1 MKMSSDLRGGGSKDK
16 GLTPGALLTPEGPY
30 DLEMTLQSG
39 QAFRWRK
46 LPDGTFEGIVR
57 GRYFRL
63 SQARSGEIAVVNP
76 VAGEDLAMIDHY
88 LAIDADQDG
97 IERALSAT
105 GGHMREAVKL
115 STGLRTLRQEPWE
128 TLISFII
135 SANNGVENIS
145 RVVESL
151 SDQYG
156 DDIAGGLTRRRAFP
170 KPEQLLSAGHDGIWA
185 CKAGFR
191 TRGICEAAG
200 KAMTGELNL
209 EQIASSGYA
218 EAKKELIGLHG
229 IGEKVADCIL
239 LFSMDKPEAFPVDV
253 WIERIV
259 RLLYFDGMK
268 VNHRKIRQWAQQRY
282 GALSGYANQFL
293 FNYGRKFAASE
304 LRSMDKAS
312 SRD

>member
-1 MKMSSDLRGGGSKDK
+1 MSSETTSTKTRDAGLLRAAVLK
-16 GLTPGALLTPEGPY
+16 PEGPY
-30 DLEMTLQSG
+30 DLEKTLHSG

-46 LPDGTFEGIVR
+46 LEDGTHEGIVR

-63 SQARSGEIAVVNP
+63 AQRKDGGIAVMNP
-76 VAGEDLAMIDHY
+76 VTEEELGMIGHY
-88 LAIDADQDG
+88 LALDADQEY
-97 IERALSAT
+97 IERTLSDD
-105 GGHMREAVKL
+105 GGHMREAVRL
-115 STGLRTLRQEPWE
+115 SSGLRTLRQEPWE

-135 SANNGVENIS
+135 SANNGVTNIS

-151 SDQYG
+151 SDMYG
-156 DDIAGGLTRRRAFP
+156 EEIGGGLTKRRAFP
-170 KPEQLLSAGHDGIWA
+170 GPKQLAGAGHDGIWA

-191 TRGICEAAG
+191 TRGICEAAA
-200 KAMTGELNL
+200 KSLAGELDIDG
-209 EQIASSGYA
+209 IAALGYHD
-218 EAKKELIGLHG
+218 AKGRLLKLHG

-259 RLLYFDGMK
+259 RLLYFDGMR
-268 VNHRKIRQWAQQRY
+268 VNHRKIRQWAHERY
-282 GALSGYANQFL
+282 GPLAGYANQFL

-312 SRD
+312 SRG

>member
-1 MKMSSDLRGGGSKDK
+1 MSSKLTREAIGNPSLMRGV
-16 GLTPGALLTPEGPY
+16 LLKTNGPY
-30 DLEMTLQSG
+30 DLDGTLHSG

-46 LPDGTFEGIVR
+46 LDDGTHEGIVY

-63 SQARSGEIAVVNP
+63 SQPRIGGIMVMDPANDDDLSIIA
-76 VAGEDLAMIDHY
+76 HY
-88 LAIDADQDG
+88 LAVDADQES
-97 IERALSAT
+97 IEKTLSMT
-105 GGHMREAVKL
+105 GGHMQEAVRL
-115 STGLRTLRQEPWE
+115 SSGLRTLRQEPWE

-145 RVVESL
+145 RVVENL
-151 SDQYG
+151 SDLYG
-156 DDIAGGLTRRRAFP
+156 DEICAKTTRRRAFP
-170 KPEQLLSAGHDGIWA
+170 RPEQLVGAGHDGVWA

-191 TRGICEAAG
+191 TRGICEAAL
-200 KAMTGELNL
+200 KALAGELDFDA
-209 EQIASSGYA
+209 IASSSYP
-218 EAKKELIGLHG
+218 EAKSMLMKLHG

-253 WIERIV
+253 WIERII
-259 RLLYFDGMK
+259 RLLYFDGER
-268 VNHRKIRQWAQQRY
+268 VNHRKIRQWAYERY
-282 GALSGYANQFL
+282 GALAGYANQFL

>member
-1 MKMSSDLRGGGSKDK
+1 MMRGI
-16 GLTPGALLTPEGPY
+16 LLKPDGPY
-30 DLEMTLQSG
+30 DLEGTLHSG

-46 LPDGTFEGIVR
+46 LDDGTHEGIVR

-63 SQARSGEIAVVNP
+63 SQPRIGEIMVMGSASE
-76 VAGEDLAMIDHY
+76 ADLSMIAHY
-88 LAIDADQDG
+88 LAIDADQEG
-97 IERALSAT
+97 IEKTLSKT
-105 GGHMREAVKL
+105 GGHMQEAVRL
-115 STGLRTLRQEPWE
+115 SSGLRTLRQEPWE

-151 SDQYG
+151 SDMYG
-156 DDIAGGLTRRRAFP
+156 DEIGGKTTSRREFP
-170 KPEQLLSAGHDGIWA
+170 RPEQLAGAGHDGVWA

-191 TRGICEAAG
+191 TRGICEATF
-200 KAMTGELNL
+200 KALAGELDL
-209 EQIASSGYA
+209 DGIASSSYSD
-218 EAKKELIGLHG
+218 AKGRLMKLHG

-259 RLLYFDGMK
+259 RLLYFDGER
-268 VNHRKIRQWAQQRY
+268 VNHRKIRQWAHERY
-282 GALSGYANQFL
+282 GALAGYANQFL

>member
-1 MKMSSDLRGGGSKDK
+1 M
-16 GLTPGALLTPEGPY
+16 GLTHGALLKPKGPY
-30 DLEMTLQSG
+30 DLGMTLHSG
-39 QAFRWRK
+39 QSFRWRK
-46 LPDGTFEGIVR
+46 LPEGSHEGIVR
-57 GRYFRL
+57 GRYFKLRQL
-63 SQARSGEIAVVNP
+63 RSGEIIVVNP
-76 VAGEDLAMIDHY
+76 VTADGLSMIEHY
-88 LAIDADQDG
+88 LAVDADQEA
-97 IERALSAT
+97 IEEALMGT

-145 RVVESL
+145 KVVESL
-151 SDQYG
+151 SDLYG
-156 DDIAGGLTRRRAFP
+156 DEIGGGLTRRRAFP
-170 KPEQLLSAGHDGIWA
+170 RPEQLAVAGHDGVWA

-191 TRGICEAAG
+191 TRGICEAAE
-200 KAMTGELNL
+200 KAINGELDL
-209 EQIASSGYA
+209 GGIAASCYVD
-218 EAKKELIGLHG
+218 AKKELMKLHG

-259 RLLYFDGMK
+259 RLLYFDGMSI
-268 VNHRKIRQWAQQRY
+268 NHRRIRQWAKERY
-282 GALSGYANQFL
+282 GALAGYANQFL